1 MEFAVGNQEVVTKVI
16 LRKIVFM
23 DMEKCFGL
31 MGIFIEDGG
40 ITTFKMEEDSFMLK
54 ARDL

>member
-1 MEFAVGNQEVVTKVI
+1 MEYVVGNQEVVIKVF

-31 MGIFIEDGG
+31 MEIFIEDGG
-40 ITTFKMEEDSFMLK
+40 TTMFKMEEDSFLSK